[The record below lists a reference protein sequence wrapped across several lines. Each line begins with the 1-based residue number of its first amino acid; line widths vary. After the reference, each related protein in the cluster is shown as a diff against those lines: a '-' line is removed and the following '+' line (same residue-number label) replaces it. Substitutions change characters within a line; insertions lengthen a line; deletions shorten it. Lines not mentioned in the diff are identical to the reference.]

1 MRTFPGIPR
10 KENQGGGGGTKER
23 GELYHEGGSR
33 SGERM
38 QESPS
43 SSSSL
48 FIILA
53 DKHALAF
60 SAVQHRGRTPAVP
73 RAVCWCVLCRVS
85 PSPLRS
91 GGVFPA
97 TSGGEW
103 RAREGLGHGS
113 PQPGQTEAP
122 ADAVLRG
129 RAIQK
134 VLWFGV
140 CSREERSDGWAARR
154 REGGSRTTNLERWL
168 VPAPAVYVAVC

>member
-1 MRTFPGIPR
+1 
-10 KENQGGGGGTKER
+10 
-23 GELYHEGGSR
+23 
-33 SGERM
+33 M

-60 SAVQHRGRTPAVP
+60 SAAVP
-73 RAVCWCVLCRVS
+73 RAVCWCVLCRFS

-129 RAIQK
+129 RAIQE

-140 CSREERSDGWAARR
+140 CGKVRWMGGEATRRWVPDDG
-154 REGGSRTTNLERWL
+154 
-168 VPAPAVYVAVC
+168 P

>member
-1 MRTFPGIPR
+1 
-10 KENQGGGGGTKER
+10 
-23 GELYHEGGSR
+23 
-33 SGERM
+33 M

-122 ADAVLRG
+122 ADAMLRG
-129 RAIQK
+129 RAIQE
-134 VLWFGV
+134 VL
-140 CSREERSDGWAARR
+140 
-154 REGGSRTTNLERWL
+154 
-168 VPAPAVYVAVC
+168 

>member
-1 MRTFPGIPR
+1 MRTFPGIP
-10 KENQGGGGGTKER
+10 KNENRGGGGTKER

-60 SAVQHRGRTPAVP
+60 SAAVP
-73 RAVCWCVLCRVS
+73 RAVCWCVLCRFS

-129 RAIQK
+129 RAIQE
-134 VLWFGV
+134 VLRFGV

-154 REGGSRTTNLERWL
+154 REGGSRTTDLERWL